1 MNGSLVLSALNLS
14 VSSYTFTNLFPGTYI
29 VNVAAGISNSQDT
42 IVVGQI
48 QNPVTINSNL
58 VGVSCYNGSD
68 GQVGIWP
75 SGGLAPY
82 IFLLMEILVLM
93 LFLWIV

>member
-1 MNGSLVLSALNLS
+1 MVSLVLSALNLS

-48 QNPVTINSNL
+48 QTPYSINSYPI
-58 VGVSCYNGSD
+58 GVNCYNGSD
-68 GQVGIWP
+68 GK
-75 SGGLAPY
+75 
-82 IFLLMEILVLM
+82 LVSWLK
-93 LFLWIV
+93 VD